1 LLSELIIRRF
11 IKLILRIITRNGVKI
26 SAIDEKL
33 LETFK

>member
-11 IKLILRIITRNGVKI
+11 IKLILRIITKNGAKI
-26 SAIDEKL
+26 STIDEKL